1 LSGVSALATLR
12 VPPSAVSAIVATAVA
27 ITVAAG
33 FFLWG
38 RIEGVLMGCPPDME
52 GCMRGSRI
60 GLLAA
65 ASLGSIISFR
75 SAPQADTPRLASA
88 IASGAC
94 ASGAA
99 ALTYAFLVNAFAESV
114 FWGEYW

>member
-1 LSGVSALATLR
+1 MPNAVMSALG
-12 VPPSAVSAIVATAVA
+12 AIAVA
-27 ITVAAG
+27 IAVAAG

-38 RIEGVLMGCPPDME
+38 RVEGVLVGCPPGMA
-52 GCMRGSRI
+52 GCIRGSRI

-65 ASLGSIISFR
+65 ASLGTLLSLR
-75 SAPQADTPRLASA
+75 SAPRPLAPRLASGVV
-88 IASGAC
+88 SGAC

-99 ALTYAFLVNAFAESV
+99 ALTYAFLVNGFAGSV